1 MEDLEIKNLRKKN
14 LNIGFRLTNEER
26 TAVENFCKCEQ
37 ITITNFF
44 RLAIR
49 KVINQRAEK

>member
-26 TAVENFCKCEQ
+26 EAVENFCESEQ

-49 KVINQRAEK
+49 KVINKKPVE